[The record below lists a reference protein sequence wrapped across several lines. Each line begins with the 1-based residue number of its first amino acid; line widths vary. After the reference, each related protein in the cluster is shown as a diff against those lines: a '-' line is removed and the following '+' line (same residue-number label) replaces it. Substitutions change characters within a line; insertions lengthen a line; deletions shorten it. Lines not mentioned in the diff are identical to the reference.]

1 MILNELSVVI
11 PTLGGKSIN
20 TVIDKI
26 NDGIDKPNEILI
38 CIPSNDF
45 GKSYASHVHIAP
57 PKSPP

>member
-38 CIPSNDF
+38 CIPKSNNNKLDISNH
-45 GKSYASHVHIAP
+45 KNIWM
-57 PKSPP
+57 